1 MKVHNVNINNTLES
15 INFIAISNKEFK
27 LKRNMYEKSKKN
39 TKSKRISRKTN

>member
-27 LKRNMYEKSKKN
+27 NKRNLYEKTKKKSKKKN
-39 TKSKRISRKTN
+39 